1 MSEFLRVGQ
10 IVGAFGLKGQ
20 VKVLP
25 MTDFLERF
33 QKGARLRLNEGWVE
47 VETFSIHKERPL
59 IKFRGINDIASAEKL
74 QWAYLEVPVPERPE
88 LDDDEFL
95 TEDLIGL
102 RVSTVDGIDVRFGIQ
117 NCEPLPN
124 QRNNL
129 CVCPRITEMHR
140 CDVLL
145 KPLDI
150 RSSEQG
156 SHSSI
161 IILEAG

>member
-1 MSEFLRVGQ
+1 M
-10 IVGAFGLKGQ
+10 GAFGLKGQ

-102 RVSTVDGIDVRFGIQ
+102 RVSTVDGIELGKIDDVVAM
-117 NCEPLPN
+117 PA
-124 QRNNL
+124 
-129 CVCPRITEMHR
+129 H
-140 CDVLL
+140 DVIKIGELL
-145 KPLDI
+145 IPAVLEFVKDVD
-150 RSSEQG
+150 
-156 SHSSI
+156 
-161 IILEAG
+161 LEAGTMTVKLIPGMID

>member
-1 MSEFLRVGQ
+1 M
-10 IVGAFGLKGQ
+10 KGQ

-102 RVSTVDGIDVRFGIQ
+102 RVSTVDGIELGKIDDVVAM
-117 NCEPLPN
+117 PA
-124 QRNNL
+124 
-129 CVCPRITEMHR
+129 H
-140 CDVLL
+140 DVIKIGELL
-145 KPLDI
+145 IPAVLEFVKDVD
-150 RSSEQG
+150 
-156 SHSSI
+156 
-161 IILEAG
+161 LEAGTMTVKLIPGMID

>member
-102 RVSTVDGIDVRFGIQ
+102 RVSTVDGIELGKIDDVVAM
-117 NCEPLPN
+117 PA
-124 QRNNL
+124 
-129 CVCPRITEMHR
+129 H
-140 CDVLL
+140 DVIKIGELL
-145 KPLDI
+145 IPAVLEFVKDVD
-150 RSSEQG
+150 
-156 SHSSI
+156 
-161 IILEAG
+161 LEAGTMTVKLIPGMID

>member
-1 MSEFLRVGQ
+1 VSEFLRVGQ

-102 RVSTVDGIDVRFGIQ
+102 RVSTVDGIELGKIDDVVAM
-117 NCEPLPN
+117 PA
-124 QRNNL
+124 
-129 CVCPRITEMHR
+129 H
-140 CDVLL
+140 DVIKIGELL
-145 KPLDI
+145 IPAVLEFVKDVD
-150 RSSEQG
+150 
-156 SHSSI
+156 
-161 IILEAG
+161 LEAGTMTVKLIPGMID

>member
-1 MSEFLRVGQ
+1 
-10 IVGAFGLKGQ
+10 VGAFGLKGQ

-102 RVSTVDGIDVRFGIQ
+102 RVSTVDGIELGKIDDVVAM
-117 NCEPLPN
+117 PA
-124 QRNNL
+124 
-129 CVCPRITEMHR
+129 H
-140 CDVLL
+140 DVIKIGELL
-145 KPLDI
+145 IPAVLEFVKDVD
-150 RSSEQG
+150 
-156 SHSSI
+156 
-161 IILEAG
+161 LEAGTMTVKLIPGMID

>member
-1 MSEFLRVGQ
+1 
-10 IVGAFGLKGQ
+10 LKGQ

-102 RVSTVDGIDVRFGIQ
+102 RVSTVDGIELGKIDDVVAM
-117 NCEPLPN
+117 PA
-124 QRNNL
+124 
-129 CVCPRITEMHR
+129 H
-140 CDVLL
+140 DVIKIGELL
-145 KPLDI
+145 IPAVLEFVKDVD
-150 RSSEQG
+150 
-156 SHSSI
+156 
-161 IILEAG
+161 LEAGTMTVKLIPGMID

>member
-1 MSEFLRVGQ
+1 VGQ

-102 RVSTVDGIDVRFGIQ
+102 RVSTVDGIELGKIDDVVAM
-117 NCEPLPN
+117 PA
-124 QRNNL
+124 
-129 CVCPRITEMHR
+129 H
-140 CDVLL
+140 DVIKIGELL
-145 KPLDI
+145 IPAVLEFVKDVD
-150 RSSEQG
+150 
-156 SHSSI
+156 
-161 IILEAG
+161 LEAGTMTVKLIPGMID